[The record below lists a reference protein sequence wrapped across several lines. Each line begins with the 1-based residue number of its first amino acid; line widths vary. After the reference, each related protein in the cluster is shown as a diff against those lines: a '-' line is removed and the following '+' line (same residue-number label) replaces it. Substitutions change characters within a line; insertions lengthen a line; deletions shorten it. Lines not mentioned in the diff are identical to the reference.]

1 MSYTSDLAHLW
12 KSQGFRR
19 LTRVRV
25 VSQAGDGAFQFGI
38 ATAFFFSPQ
47 NAATPTD
54 IAIGFAVLFAPFTL
68 IGPFVG
74 PFIDRWHRQRI
85 VLAGNM
91 VRLAIVGT
99 IIAAVIWGAPQ
110 IVLYALALAT
120 LSVNRFLLAAL
131 SAGIPQVVDRED
143 LLAANAI
150 MPTLGTIAAAL
161 GGTIGGIVAFFVPRV
176 SDDHKALLAL
186 GAAGIAFGLSAWA
199 ATALS
204 KRSLGPVRLLDADHV
219 VAEAAHIVVELRD
232 GYRHLRSR
240 ATPFHA
246 LGVMAAARLLY
257 GLMFVASILISRHV
271 LGDEAHP
278 EDAIGQFAIVVGF
291 AAIGFGLAAIIT
303 PAFAHRVERHDWIIA
318 CLLLGAVGQA
328 LLAVSSAPWALLG
341 AAVIVS
347 FSVQGGKIAVDTIV
361 QRDTDD
367 AFRGRAFALYDVAYN
382 TAFIAAAGIGALVL
396 PANGYS
402 HAVMAALVV
411 AYAIFAFA
419 YSRAPRA
426 PRMDASPTPGSSA
439 PR

>member
-1 MSYTSDLAHLW
+1 MSYSSDLAHLW

-38 ATAFFFSPQ
+38 ATAFFFSPE
-47 NAATPTD
+47 NATTPAD

-68 IGPFVG
+68 IVPFVG

-91 VRLAIVGT
+91 VRLGMVGMIVG
-99 IIAAVIWGAPQ
+99 AVVVGAPRLS
-110 IVLYALALAT
+110 LYVLALAT

-161 GGTIGGIVAFFVPRV
+161 GGTIGGIVAFVVPGV

-186 GAAGIAFGLSAWA
+186 GAAGAAFGLSSWA
-199 ATALS
+199 ATSLS
-204 KRSLGPVRLLDADHV
+204 KRSLGPVRLLAGDHV
-219 VAEAAHIVVELRD
+219 VAETAHILIELRD
-232 GYRHLRSR
+232 GYRHLRER

-257 GLMFVASILISRHV
+257 GLMFVAAILISRQV
-271 LGDEAHP
+271 LGDSAHP

-291 AAIGFGLAAIIT
+291 AAIGFGLAAVIT
-303 PAFAHRVERHDWIIA
+303 PAFSHRVARHDWIIA
-318 CLLLGAVGQA
+318 CLLLGAAGQT
-328 LLAVSSAPWALLG
+328 LLAVSSASWALLG

-382 TAFIAAAGIGALVL
+382 TAFITSAGIGALVL

-402 HAVMAALVV
+402 HAVMGALVV
-411 AYAIFAFA
+411 AYLAFA
-419 YSRAPRA
+419 AAYARAPREPDFA
-426 PRMDASPTPGSSA
+426 ADAEASPL
-439 PR
+439 R

>member
-25 VSQAGDGAFQFGI
+25 ISQAGDGAFQFGI
-38 ATAFFFSPQ
+38 ATTFFFSPQ
-47 NAATPTD
+47 NATTPTD
-54 IAIGFAVLFAPFTL
+54 IAVGFAVLFAPFTL

-91 VRLAIVGT
+91 VRLAMVGMLVG
-99 IIAAVIWGAPQ
+99 AVVAGAPRLS
-110 IVLYALALAT
+110 LYVLALAS

-161 GGTIGGIVAFFVPRV
+161 GGTIGGIVAFVVPGV

-186 GAAGIAFGLSAWA
+186 GTAGLAFGLSSLA
-199 ATALS
+199 ATSLS
-204 KRSLGPVRLLDADHV
+204 KRSLGPVRLLDPDR
-219 VAEAAHIVVELRD
+219 VASEAAHVLVELRD
-232 GYRHLRSR
+232 GYRHLRGR
-240 ATPFHA
+240 GTPFHA

-257 GLMFVASILISRHV
+257 GLMFVASILISRH
-271 LGDEAHP
+271 LMGDSTHP
-278 EDAIGQFAIVVGF
+278 EDAIGQFAIVVAF
-291 AAIGFGLAAIIT
+291 AAIGFGLAAVIT
-303 PAFAHRVERHDWIIA
+303 PAFSHRVTRHDWIVA
-318 CLLLGAVGQA
+318 CLLLGAVGQS
-328 LLAVSSAPWALLG
+328 LLAVTSASWAVLG
-341 AAVIVS
+341 AAVVVS

-367 AFRGRAFALYDVAYN
+367 AYRGRAFALYDVAYN
-382 TAFIAAAGIGALVL
+382 TAFISAAVIGALVL

-402 HAVMAALVV
+402 RAVMAGLVLAYV
-411 AYAIFAFA
+411 AFAFA
-419 YSRAPRA
+419 YSRVPRE
-426 PRMDASPTPGSSA
+426 PRITADV
-439 PR
+439 

>member
-1 MSYTSDLAHLW
+1 MSYSSDLAHLW

-47 NAATPTD
+47 EATTPAD

-68 IGPFVG
+68 IGPFAG

-91 VRLAIVGT
+91 VRLAMVGAIV
-99 IIAAVIWGAPQ
+99 AAVAADAPRLF
-110 IVLYALALAT
+110 LYVLALAT

-131 SAGIPQVVDRED
+131 SAGIPQVVDRDD

-161 GGTIGGIVAFFVPRV
+161 GGTIGGIVAFVVPGV

-186 GAAGIAFGLSAWA
+186 GAAGLAFGLSSWA

-219 VAEAAHIVVELRD
+219 AQEAAHVLVELRD
-232 GYRHLRSR
+232 GYRHLRER

-271 LGDEAHP
+271 LGDSSDAEG
-278 EDAIGQFAIVVGF
+278 AIGKFAIVVGF
-291 AAIGFGLAAIIT
+291 AAVGFGLAAVIT
-303 PAFAHRVERHDWIIA
+303 PAFSHRVERHDWVIV
-318 CLLLGAVGQA
+318 CLLLGAAGQG
-328 LLAVSSAPWALLG
+328 LLAVTSEPWALLS

-347 FSVQGGKIAVDTIV
+347 FAVQGGKIAVDTIV

-367 AFRGRAFALYDVAYN
+367 AYRGRAFALYDVAYN
-382 TAFIAAAGIGALVL
+382 TAFITAGGIGALVL

-402 HAVMAALVV
+402 RTVMAALVL
-411 AYAIFAFA
+411 AYVVCAAA
-419 YSRAPRA
+419 YWRAPRV
-426 PRMDASPTPGSSA
+426 PRITADA
-439 PR
+439 

>member
-1 MSYTSDLAHLW
+1 MSYSSDLAHLW

-38 ATAFFFSPQ
+38 AAAFFFSPQ
-47 NAATPTD
+47 NATTPAD
-54 IAIGFAVLFAPFTL
+54 IAVGFAVLFAPFTL

-91 VRLAIVGT
+91 VRLVLVGMIVG
-99 IIAAVIWGAPQ
+99 AVVVGAPR
-110 IVLYALALAT
+110 ISLYALALAT

-131 SAGIPQVVDRED
+131 SAGIPQVVDPQD

-161 GGTIGGIVAFFVPRV
+161 GGTIGGIVAFVVPGV

-186 GAAGIAFGLSAWA
+186 GAAGLAFGLSSWA
-199 ATALS
+199 ATSLS
-204 KRSLGPVRLLDADHV
+204 KRSLGPVRLRDGDHV
-219 VAEAAHIVVELRD
+219 AAETAHILIELRD
-232 GYRHLRSR
+232 GYRHLRER

-257 GLMFVASILISRHV
+257 GLMFVASILISRLV
-271 LGDEAHP
+271 LGDSAHP

-291 AAIGFGLAAIIT
+291 AAIGFGLAAVIT
-303 PAFAHRVERHDWIIA
+303 PAFSHRVARHDWIIA

-328 LLAVSSAPWALLG
+328 LLAVSSASWALLG

-382 TAFIAAAGIGALVL
+382 TAFITSAVIGALVL
-396 PANGYS
+396 PPNGYS

-411 AYAIFAFA
+411 AYLAFAFA
-419 YSRAPRA
+419 YSRAPRE
-426 PRMDASPTPGSSA
+426 PHIASDPDTSPA
-439 PR
+439 R

>member
-1 MSYTSDLAHLW
+1 MSYSSDLAHLW
-12 KSQGFRR
+12 KAQGFRR

-47 NAATPTD
+47 NATTPED
-54 IAIGFAVLFAPFTL
+54 IALGFAVLFAPFTL

-91 VRLAIVGT
+91 VRLAMVGAIVG
-99 IIAAVIWGAPQ
+99 AVVVDAPRPF
-110 IVLYALALAT
+110 LYVLALAT

-131 SAGIPQVVDRED
+131 SAGIPQVVDRAD
-143 LLAANAI
+143 LLTANAI

-161 GGTIGGIVAFFVPRV
+161 GGTIGGIVAFVVPGV

-186 GAAGIAFGLSAWA
+186 GAAGLAFGLSSWA

-204 KRSLGPVRLLDADHV
+204 KRSLGPVRLLDGEHV
-219 VAEAAHIVVELRD
+219 VQEAAHLLIELRD
-232 GYRHLRSR
+232 CYRHLRQR

-257 GLMFVASILISRHV
+257 GLMFVASILISRNV
-271 LGDEAHP
+271 LDDPSDP
-278 EDAIGQFAIVVGF
+278 EGAIGKFAIVVGF
-291 AAIGFGLAAIIT
+291 AAIGFGLAAVVT
-303 PAFAHRVERHDWIIA
+303 PAFAHRVERHDWVIV
-318 CLLLGAVGQA
+318 CLLLGAFGQA
-328 LLAVSSAPWALLG
+328 LLAVSSEPWALLS

-347 FSVQGGKIAVDTIV
+347 FAVQGGKIAVDTIV

-367 AFRGRAFALYDVAYN
+367 AYRGRAFALYDVAYN
-382 TAFIAAAGIGALVL
+382 TAFISAAGIGALVL
-396 PANGYS
+396 PTNGYS

-411 AYAIFAFA
+411 AYVVFAGA
-419 YSRAPRA
+419 YWRAPRE
-426 PRMDASPTPGSSA
+426 PRVVTEA
-439 PR
+439 

>member
-1 MSYTSDLAHLW
+1 MSYTSDLANLW
-12 KSQGFRR
+12 KSQAFRR

-25 VSQAGDGAFQFGI
+25 ISQAGDGAFQFGI

-85 VLAGNM
+85 VLTGNM
-91 VRLAIVGT
+91 VRLIMVGLIVGAVVVDAPR
-99 IIAAVIWGAPQ
+99 IA
-110 IVLYALALAT
+110 LYVLALAT

-131 SAGIPQVVDRED
+131 SAGIPQVVDRKD

-161 GGTIGGIVAFFVPRV
+161 GGTIGGIVSFVVPGV

-186 GAAGIAFGLSAWA
+186 GTAGIAFGLSSWA
-199 ATALS
+199 ATSLS
-204 KRSLGPVRLLDADHV
+204 KRSLGPVRLLEGDHV
-219 VAEAAHIVVELRD
+219 VAETAHILVELRD
-232 GYRHLRSR
+232 GYRHLRER

-246 LGVMAAARLLY
+246 LGVMAAARLVY
-257 GLMFVASILISRHV
+257 GLMFVASILISRNV
-271 LGDEAHP
+271 LGDSSAP
-278 EDAIGQFAIVVGF
+278 EDAIGKFAIVIGF
-291 AAIGFGLAAIIT
+291 AAIGFGLAAVIT
-303 PAFAHRVERHDWIIA
+303 PAFSHRIARHDWIIA
-318 CLLLGAVGQA
+318 CLLIGAVGQA
-328 LLAVSSAPWALLG
+328 LLALSSASWALLS

-382 TAFIAAAGIGALVL
+382 TAFITAAGIGALVL

-402 HAVMAALVV
+402 QAVMASLVV
-411 AYAIFAFA
+411 AYLAFAFA
-419 YSRAPRA
+419 YSRAPRE
-426 PRMDASPTPGSSA
+426 PRVTPTVEVRPA
-439 PR
+439 Q

>member
-1 MSYTSDLAHLW
+1 MSYSSDLAHLW
-12 KSQGFRR
+12 RSQGFRR

-38 ATAFFFSPQ
+38 ATAFFFSPEQ
-47 NAATPTD
+47 ATTPVD

-91 VRLAIVGT
+91 VRLIMVGMIVG
-99 IIAAVIWGAPQ
+99 AVVVDAPR
-110 IVLYALALAT
+110 ISLYVLALAT

-131 SAGIPQVVDRED
+131 SAGIPQVVDRQD

-161 GGTIGGIVAFFVPRV
+161 GGTIGGIVAFVVPGV

-186 GAAGIAFGLSAWA
+186 GAAGAAFGLSSWV
-199 ATALS
+199 ATTLS
-204 KRSLGPVRLLDADHV
+204 KRSLGPVRLLDGDHV
-219 VAEAAHIVVELRD
+219 VAETAHILVELRD
-232 GYRHLRSR
+232 GYRHLRER

-246 LGVMAAARLLY
+246 LGVMSAARLVY

-271 LGDEAHP
+271 LGDSSHP

-291 AAIGFGLAAIIT
+291 AAIGFGLAAVIT
-303 PAFAHRVERHDWIIA
+303 PAFSHRVSRHDWIIA
-318 CLLLGAVGQA
+318 CLLLGAVGQS
-328 LLAVSSAPWALLG
+328 LLAITSASWALLG
-341 AAVIVS
+341 AAVVVS

-382 TAFIAAAGIGALVL
+382 TAFITSAGIGALVL

-402 HAVMAALVV
+402 HGVMAALVV
-411 AYAIFAFA
+411 AYVAFAFA
-419 YSRAPRA
+419 YSRAPRE
-426 PRMDASPTPGSSA
+426 PRTTADADSSSSH
-439 PR
+439 

>member
-1 MSYTSDLAHLW
+1 MSYSSDLAHLW

-38 ATAFFFSPQ
+38 ATAFFFSPE
-47 NAATPTD
+47 NATTPAD

-91 VRLAIVGT
+91 MRLAMVGAIV
-99 IIAAVIWGAPQ
+99 AAVVADAPRLS
-110 IVLYALALAT
+110 LYVLALAT

-131 SAGIPQVVDRED
+131 SAGIPQVVDKDD

-161 GGTIGGIVAFFVPRV
+161 GGTIGGIVAFVVPGV

-186 GAAGIAFGLSAWA
+186 GAAGLAFGLSSWA

-204 KRSLGPVRLLDADHV
+204 KRSLGPVKLLEAEHV
-219 VAEAAHIVVELRD
+219 VEEAAHVVKELRD
-232 GYRHLRSR
+232 GYRHLRQR

-257 GLMFVASILISRHV
+257 GLMFVASILISRNV
-271 LGDEAHP
+271 LDDPSDP
-278 EDAIGQFAIVVGF
+278 EGAIGKFAIVVGF
-291 AAIGFGLAAIIT
+291 AAVGFGLAAVVT
-303 PAFAHRVERHDWIIA
+303 PAFSHRIERHDWVIV
-318 CLLLGAVGQA
+318 CLALGGAGQA
-328 LLAVSSAPWALLG
+328 LLAVSSEPWALLS

-347 FSVQGGKIAVDTIV
+347 FGIQGGKIAVDTIV

-382 TAFIAAAGIGALVL
+382 TAFISAAFIGALVL

-402 HAVMAALVV
+402 QLVMAALVV
-411 AYAIFAFA
+411 AYAACAAA
-419 YSRAPRA
+419 YWRAPRVPHITA
-426 PRMDASPTPGSSA
+426 EA
-439 PR
+439 

>member
-1 MSYTSDLAHLW
+1 
-12 KSQGFRR
+12 
-19 LTRVRV
+19 
-25 VSQAGDGAFQFGI
+25 FQFGI

-47 NAATPTD
+47 NATTPTD
-54 IAIGFAVLFAPFTL
+54 IAISFAVLFAPFTL

-91 VRLAIVGT
+91 VRLAMVGMLVG
-99 IIAAVIWGAPQ
+99 AVVVDAPRLS
-110 IVLYALALAT
+110 LYVLALAS

-161 GGTIGGIVAFFVPRV
+161 GGTIGGVVAFVVPGV

-186 GAAGIAFGLSAWA
+186 GAAGVAFGLSSWA
-199 ATALS
+199 ATSLS
-204 KRSLGPVRLLDADHV
+204 KRSLGPVRLLEADRV
-219 VAEAAHIVVELRD
+219 VKEAAHILIELRD
-232 GYRHLRSR
+232 GYRHLRER

-271 LGDEAHP
+271 LGDTSHP

-291 AAIGFGLAAIIT
+291 AAVGFGLAAVIT
-303 PAFAHRVERHDWIIA
+303 PAFSHRVARHDWIVA

-328 LLAVSSAPWALLG
+328 LLAVSSASWALLG

-382 TAFIAAAGIGALVL
+382 TAFITSAVIGALVL
-396 PANGYS
+396 PASGYS
-402 HAVMAALVV
+402 HAVMASLVV
-411 AYAIFAFA
+411 AYVAFAFA
-419 YSRAPRA
+419 YSRAPRGPRIGADA
-426 PRMDASPTPGSSA
+426 PPPTA
-439 PR
+439 P

>member
-1 MSYTSDLAHLW
+1 MSYSSDLAHLW

-38 ATAFFFSPQ
+38 AAAFFFSPQ
-47 NAATPTD
+47 NATTPAD
-54 IAIGFAVLFAPFTL
+54 IAVGFAVLFAPFTL

-91 VRLAIVGT
+91 VRLVMVGMIVG
-99 IIAAVIWGAPQ
+99 AVVVGAPR
-110 IVLYALALAT
+110 ISLYALALAT

-131 SAGIPQVVDRED
+131 SAGIPQVVDPQD

-161 GGTIGGIVAFFVPRV
+161 GGTIGGIVAFFVPGV

-186 GAAGIAFGLSAWA
+186 GAAGLAFGLSSWA
-199 ATALS
+199 ATSMS
-204 KRSLGPVRLLDADHV
+204 KRSLGPVRLRDGDHV
-219 VAEAAHIVVELRD
+219 VAETAHVLIELRD
-232 GYRHLRSR
+232 GYRHLRER

-257 GLMFVASILISRHV
+257 GLMFVASILISRLV
-271 LGDEAHP
+271 LGDSSHP

-291 AAIGFGLAAIIT
+291 AAIGFGLAAVIT
-303 PAFAHRVERHDWIIA
+303 PAFSHRVARHDWIIA

-328 LLAVSSAPWALLG
+328 LLAVSSASWALLG

-382 TAFIAAAGIGALVL
+382 TAFITAAVIGALVL
-396 PANGYS
+396 PPNGYS

-411 AYAIFAFA
+411 AYLAFAFA
-419 YSRAPRA
+419 YSRAPRE
-426 PRMDASPTPGSSA
+426 PRIASDPDTSPA
-439 PR
+439 R